1 MTQLTLPRY
10 VLESVITI
18 VAFFSVIPPINLSIN
33 IKKLF
38 INKYNNIPPICYV
51 QNYDVI
57 TDRIMTRQT
66 CCKYKSDIIYYIIQP
81 ECYIIFISPSL
92 SATQEYT
99 PDPVLTMTMIW
110 FLLSHQNRYIAS
122 FDLDLKE
129 FMWFVWAEVLHLSNW
144 LIVKLSHRR
153 RLLIWRINIKRF

>member
-1 MTQLTLPRY
+1 M
-10 VLESVITI
+10 
-18 VAFFSVIPPINLSIN
+18 
-33 IKKLF
+33 
-38 INKYNNIPPICYV
+38 
-51 QNYDVI
+51 I

-129 FMWFVWAEVLHLSNW
+129 FMWFVWAEVLHLSSW

-153 RLLIWRINIKRF
+153 RLLIWRENIKRFLKRILNLLNLIKYFPSSKKYSFSSRSQQW